1 MLSSSRHVHE
11 VVRPVINTET
21 NMTGDADEQARKR
34 LAGKSRFRNH
44 PEQFWEQAS
53 AIHVI

>member
-21 NMTGDADEQARKR
+21 NMTGDADEHARKR